1 MSVPVHQQEHPRVE
15 MKKCSAYEFR
25 NLSQQIKRMDM
36 TKNSCY
42 EYTVPGGANRQDDNM
57 DPN

>member
-1 MSVPVHQQEHPRVE
+1 

-25 NLSQQIKRMDM
+25 NLSQQMKKMDM

-42 EYTVPGGANRQDDNM
+42 EYRVPGGADRQDDNM